1 MHTIEDA
8 SNSVNPAQTDQ
19 PLTHPIPSPPDDR
32 NHAEDL
38 DISIDIGSSAGDSL
52 ALFRSYSMPLQIS
65 ATGLDDEC
73 PLAQAEDP
81 NQDEDDEDYD
91 ELLTTPTSQLQLNN
105 PGSYSS
111 FQSSGQRLLSCSLP
125 PSLSRR
131 KSSALDIQHEN
142 PLHELLQLTQPMRE
156 GVISRERLLPSSR
169 MKQVG
174 VGRRG
179 RRDLSSQRNP
189 GSPTTS
195 NPPGSE
201 WSSPTKP
208 DRALWSPASSSS
220 PLLPTN
226 SCLSSS
232 VGSVNPITSS
242 QQFVNPTPLVRPTPI
257 AAWQR
262 PQAIAQPARP

>member
-111 FQSSGQRLLSCSLP
+111 Y
-125 PSLSRR
+125 
-131 KSSALDIQHEN
+131 
-142 PLHELLQLTQPMRE
+142 
-156 GVISRERLLPSSR
+156 
-169 MKQVG
+169 QV
-174 VGRRG
+174 R
-179 RRDLSSQRNP
+179 
-189 GSPTTS
+189 
-195 NPPGSE
+195 
-201 WSSPTKP
+201 
-208 DRALWSPASSSS
+208 
-220 PLLPTN
+220 
-226 SCLSSS
+226 
-232 VGSVNPITSS
+232 
-242 QQFVNPTPLVRPTPI
+242 
-257 AAWQR
+257 
-262 PQAIAQPARP
+262 